1 MENTSA
7 TIESERLRVLRLIEE
22 GKVSAT
28 EGMDLLE
35 AFGKSQKTKSTSKI
49 GKTGPEWFRIRVTQI
64 ESGRPKATVNIP
76 LGLAEWGL
84 RIGAKYAPE
93 IGDVNLAELYQM
105 LDERGLDGK
114 IIDVVDEA
122 DGEHVEIFIE

>member
-1 MENTSA
+1 MENTAA

-22 GKVSAT
+22 GKVSAI

-35 AFGKSQKTKSTSKI
+35 AFGKGQKPKSTPKTGKI
-49 GKTGPEWFRIRVTQI
+49 GPEWFRIRVTQL
-64 ESGRPKATVNIP
+64 ETGRPKATVNIP

-84 RIGAKYAPE
+84 KIGAKYAPE
-93 IGDVNLAELYQM
+93 IGDVNLAELSQM
-105 LDERGLDGK
+105 LTENVLDGK
-114 IIDVVDEA
+114 IIDVIDEE